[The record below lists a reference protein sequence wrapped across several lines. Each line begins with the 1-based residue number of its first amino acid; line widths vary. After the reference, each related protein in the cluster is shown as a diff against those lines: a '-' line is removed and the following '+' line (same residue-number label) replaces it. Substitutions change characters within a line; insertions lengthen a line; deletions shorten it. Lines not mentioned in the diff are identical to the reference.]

1 MQILEKTELDF
12 SDVLIKPRRST
23 LSSRADVDIN
33 RKYKFKWTSSVAYG
47 TGIMQSNMGTIG
59 TFDVSRKM
67 LKDGLFACL
76 HKHHDIQDLIDF
88 YKSLDPDTEWNRCF
102 ISIGL
107 KDNGLEKVRKLK
119 ETVFLNEEY
128 DPSICIDVPNG
139 YIPQVK
145 ELVIKVRKEFPHSI
159 IMVGNV
165 VTGDIVEDLIL
176 SGADIVK
183 VGIGNGSNCIVSDT
197 QVITKNGIT
206 KIQDIKEGDEIL
218 THTGEYH
225 KVLTK
230 LCYTHH
236 HEKITVNGI
245 ECTPEHKFLIT
256 KCKTED
262 EIIPKDKI
270 KYWTEWVEACN
281 INVYTDYL
289 VKIHDGVYTYED
301 IHICGIE
308 KNDQK
313 VYDLE
318 VEKDHSFVVGD
329 GIIVHNCL
337 TRRQTGV
344 GRPQFSAIVECADA
358 AHQVGGMICADGGIT
373 CPGDIGKAF
382 GAGADFI
389 MIGGLYA
396 GTDEADGEI
405 IEKTYL
411 TTERNTE
418 HTTCG
423 FKSHDKV
430 YETKKFKM
438 FYGMSSTLA
447 QEKFGN
453 GKPKY
458 RASEG
463 RVTLVPYV
471 GSVDD
476 VNEEFLG
483 GLRSTMTYIGATK
496 LKDIPKCCVF
506 YKVNNQLNRMYEN
519 TTIGK

>member
-23 LSSRADVDIN
+23 ISSRKDADIT
-33 RKYKFKWTSSVAYG
+33 REYKFKWCPMKING
-47 TGIMQSNMGTIG
+47 TGIMQANMGTIG
-59 TFDVSRKM
+59 NFEVSKKM
-67 LKDGLFACL
+67 LKSGLFACL
-76 HKHHDIQDLIDF
+76 HKHHDIDSLVEF
-88 YKSLDPDTEWNRCF
+88 YSGLSDDERWRCF

-107 KDNGLEKVRKLK
+107 KDNGLDKVRRLYNDG
-119 ETVFLNEEY
+119 EGFI
-128 DPSICIDVPNG
+128 PSICIDVPNG

-145 ELVIKVRKEFPHSI
+145 QLVIDVRKEFPNSLL
-159 IMVGNV
+159 MVGNV

-183 VGIGNGSNCIVSDT
+183 VGIGNGS
-197 QVITKNGIT
+197 
-206 KIQDIKEGDEIL
+206 
-218 THTGEYH
+218 
-225 KVLTK
+225 
-230 LCYTHH
+230 
-236 HEKITVNGI
+236 
-245 ECTPEHKFLIT
+245 
-256 KCKTED
+256 
-262 EIIPKDKI
+262 
-270 KYWTEWVEACN
+270 
-281 INVYTDYL
+281 
-289 VKIHDGVYTYED
+289 
-301 IHICGIE
+301 
-308 KNDQK
+308 
-313 VYDLE
+313 
-318 VEKDHSFVVGD
+318 
-329 GIIVHNCL
+329 NCL

-382 GAGADFI
+382 GGGADFI

-396 GTDEADGEI
+396 GTDEADGEV
-405 IEKTYL
+405 IEKCYATN
-411 TTERNTE
+411 EREVIEN
-418 HTTCG
+418 G
-423 FKSHDKV
+423 FIKTHNIM
-430 YETKKFKM
+430 YETKLYKQ

-453 GKPKY
+453 GKPSY

-463 RVTLVPYV
+463 RVTLIPYV

-483 GLRSTMTYIGATK
+483 GLRSTMTYLGAAK

-506 YKVNNQLNRMYEN
+506 YKVNNQLNRMYES